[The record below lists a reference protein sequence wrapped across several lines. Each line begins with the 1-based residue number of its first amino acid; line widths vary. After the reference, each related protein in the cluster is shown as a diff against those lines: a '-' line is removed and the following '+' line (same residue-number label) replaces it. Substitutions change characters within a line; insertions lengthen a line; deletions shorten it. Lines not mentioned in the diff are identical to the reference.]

1 MAPEAGVPDIGELP
15 AWRTGLVLLF
25 LFACASLWTLG
36 LGRLKARLR
45 KERKAG
51 LLHVLR
57 ALEEELLTLGVIS
70 LLLVVVDTYLVQICV
85 KCSGDGC
92 SWECEQPSEGVLP
105 ADDCERLVAKC
116 PPGEEPLWSLTALHQ
131 AHILLFCI
139 AAVHILYTALSLV
152 LCLWRVGRWRALEEA
167 ARARRWPRLAGR
179 FLPRPA
185 ERAAVH
191 ALKCFVLVW
200 TQSVNEELYVGLR
213 RLFVERF
220 DLDFDFDFHAF
231 LVGVYR
237 SCARLVCVI
246 CVNLFESWVGAA
258 PVSLLAL
265 CGSSISF
272 AAHALHPPAPPQIE
286 TTEEVYALVLG
297 VPQLVFGLALV
308 WVTLPS
314 AWYAQVWVVGGAA
327 LASVAMATKMQD
339 VMLKLS
345 EDAYIKY
352 GASGAHA
359 AARRVAGGA
368 LGGLSRGLGGGL
380 GVPGGGG
387 AAAPLEEEDL
397 EAGRR
402 AAAAAAAAAAHPPR
416 ALHRWRWRAPAA
428 AWARRPRWLGG
439 AGASA
444 PPVRRS
450 RHLPAAGRA
459 LRRSKSFS
467 ARYRGLDAADLFPFG
482 RPALF
487 ARAIQLI
494 YFINS
499 ISLASMFFALWQDVD
514 FGVTALGDVGL
525 VAGVAAIDAAVMVFL
540 SSQLVP
546 VYALTTAVGSHTPES
561 IVALALARGVRPDQA
576 AWLAEGLEALSG
588 GRRGPGSFGGGA
600 AAVVEGEVVA
610 AAPAP
615 AGPLARVSA
624 GVGAF
629 AAAAGRPNLS
639 RASAP
644 LPARPAAAEDAAGG
658 ALSVN
663 RLIGAMYAKR
673 LRRLS
678 AQGGGAAGGGAAFG
692 STGDLAGGEFGGA
705 GGGDLGGGGGAYDYA
720 ATMPA
725 LGGRRL
731 STVASG
737 VEARPSLAE
746 LGARMSAAW
755 REQQAGEHAAAAAAA
770 RPAAVAEEAA
780 PPPPPPRELP
790 PPGAPPPP
798 P

>member
-1 MAPEAGVPDIGELP
+1 MRRSLP
-15 AWRTGLVLLF
+15 
-25 LFACASLWTLG
+25 
-36 LGRLKARLR
+36 
-45 KERKAG
+45 
-51 LLHVLR
+51 
-57 ALEEELLTLGVIS
+57 
-70 LLLVVVDTYLVQICV
+70 
-85 KCSGDGC
+85 
-92 SWECEQPSEGVLP
+92 PP
-105 ADDCERLVAKC
+105 A
-116 PPGEEPLWSLTALHQ
+116 
-131 AHILLFCI
+131 
-139 AAVHILYTALSLV
+139 
-152 LCLWRVGRWRALEEA
+152 
-167 ARARRWPRLAGR
+167 
-179 FLPRPA
+179 
-185 ERAAVH
+185 
-191 ALKCFVLVW
+191 
-200 TQSVNEELYVGLR
+200 
-213 RLFVERF
+213 
-220 DLDFDFDFHAF
+220 
-231 LVGVYR
+231 
-237 SCARLVCVI
+237 
-246 CVNLFESWVGAA
+246 
-258 PVSLLAL
+258 
-265 CGSSISF
+265 
-272 AAHALHPPAPPQIE
+272 HPPAPPQIE

-297 VPQLVFGLALV
+297 VPQLVFGVALV
-308 WVTLPS
+308 WVTLPA

-345 EDAYIKY
+345 EDAYVKY

-368 LGGLSRGLGGGL
+368 LGGPSSGLGGGL
-380 GVPGGGG
+380 GAPGGGG
-387 AAAPLEEEDL
+387 GAAPLEEEDL

-416 ALHRWRWRAPAA
+416 VLRRWRWRAPAA

-439 AGASA
+439 AGAAA
-444 PPVRRS
+444 PLPRRS
-450 RHLPAAGRA
+450 ARLPAAGRA
-459 LRRSKSFS
+459 LHRSKSFS

-482 RPALF
+482 RPTLF
-487 ARAIQLI
+487 ARAIQLV

-514 FGVTALGDVGL
+514 FGVAALGDAGL
-525 VAGVAAIDAAVMVFL
+525 VAGVAALDAAVMVFL
-540 SSQLVP
+540 SCQLVP

-561 IVALALARGVRPDQA
+561 ILALALARGVRPDQA

-588 GRRGPGSFGGGA
+588 PGSFGGGA
-600 AAVVEGEVVA
+600 AAVVDGEAVA

-615 AGPLARVSA
+615 AGPPALARASA
-624 GVGAF
+624 GAGAF
-629 AAAAGRPNLS
+629 AAAAAGRPNLA

-678 AQGGGAAGGGAAFG
+678 AQGGGAGGGGGAFG
-692 STGDLAGGEFGGA
+692 STGDLAGGDFGGA
-705 GGGDLGGGGGAYDYA
+705 GGGDLGGGGAAYDYA

-737 VEARPSLAE
+737 LEARPSLAE

-780 PPPPPPRELP
+780 AAAPPPPRELP
-790 PPGAPPPP
+790 PPGAPPPQP